1 MITLLLTALIV
12 LAIVGLILWGI
23 RQIPG
28 IPPIVTI
35 IIYVVVGVI
44 LLVWLLNYVQAGGA
58 HLSLR

>member
-28 IPPIVTI
+28 IPPIAT
-35 IIYVVVGVI
+35 YHCGKSVI
-44 LLVWLLNYVQAGGA
+44 APRAGNLA
-58 HLSLR
+58 KLSISLHADRAR